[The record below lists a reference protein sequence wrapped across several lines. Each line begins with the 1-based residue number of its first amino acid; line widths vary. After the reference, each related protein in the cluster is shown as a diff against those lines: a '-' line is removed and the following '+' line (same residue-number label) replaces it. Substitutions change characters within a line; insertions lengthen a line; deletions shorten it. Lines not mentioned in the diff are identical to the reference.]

1 MGGCHIMGL
10 TVITKEADISIGQM
24 DIDFCGKG

>member
-1 MGGCHIMGL
+1 MGL
-10 TVITKEADISIGQM
+10 TVITKEADTSIGQM